1 MSAGFLKGFPDLP
14 PIWFAG
20 FCGAAWLLARE
31 LPLTTAFGPLWWGLG
46 VLLAVAG
53 VALIGWSAWWF
64 WVHRTPIEPHHDP
77 RALITEGSY
86 RFSRNPIYLA
96 MLAML
101 TGYVFW
107 LGVLSPVLLPVLFH
121 QVLTRR
127 FIEDEEARLVAAFG
141 LEARRYLQVTRRW
154 L

>member
-64 WVHRTPIEPHHDP
+64 WLHRTPIESHHDP
-77 RALITEGSY
+77 SECTFHAGPTD
-86 RFSRNPIYLA
+86 SRSA
-96 MLAML
+96 
-101 TGYVFW
+101 
-107 LGVLSPVLLPVLFH
+107 SS
-121 QVLTRR
+121 
-127 FIEDEEARLVAAFG
+127 AR
-141 LEARRYLQVTRRW
+141 E
-154 L
+154 